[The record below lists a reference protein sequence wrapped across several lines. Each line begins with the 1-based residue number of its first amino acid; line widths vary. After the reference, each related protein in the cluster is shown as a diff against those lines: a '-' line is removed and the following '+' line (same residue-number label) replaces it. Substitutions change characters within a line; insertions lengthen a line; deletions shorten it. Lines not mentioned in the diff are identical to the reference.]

1 MAPFSTEKHEITDL
15 QTGNSEGWLEQEYQ
29 EITFF
34 IVSLPLSS
42 YSNF

>member
-34 IVSLPLSS
+34 YCQFATELL
-42 YSNF
+42 